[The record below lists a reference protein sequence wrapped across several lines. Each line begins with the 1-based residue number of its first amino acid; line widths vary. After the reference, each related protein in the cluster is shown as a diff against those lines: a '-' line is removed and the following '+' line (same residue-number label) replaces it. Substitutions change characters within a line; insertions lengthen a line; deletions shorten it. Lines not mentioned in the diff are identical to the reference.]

1 MNRVS
6 IIAIGRNEGDRLR
19 RCLDSVVGLGH
30 TVIYVDSG
38 STDGSV
44 ELARAKG
51 AEVVELDMSQP
62 FTMARGRNA
71 GFARLEEISRKAEGE
86 RLKAES
92 EPSGPIQPS
101 ALSLQPSGEPDIR
114 FVQFVDGDCE
124 VVAGWLDCALAAIE
138 QRPEI
143 AAVSGRR
150 RERFPDRSI
159 YNRIADIEWDAPT
172 GATKYCGGDVLI
184 RAEAFRQIGGYN
196 PTLIAGE
203 DPELSVRLRQFGWTI
218 LRIDAEMTLHDM
230 AMTRFGQ
237 WWKRGVRSGFAFAE
251 GAAMHGKPPER
262 HWVGHVRSIVIWG
275 IVLPLTIPILA
286 FAWLTFAWPPPGAC
300 LVPALAYPLQMLR
313 VARHY
318 HKAGLPWRLAGL
330 YSTACVLGRFPNALG
345 AIRYWYSQ
353 LLGRHQTLIEYKGN
367 A

>member
-1 MNRVS
+1 MSQLGLV
-6 IIAIGRNEGDRLR
+6 AIGRNEGDRLR
-19 RCLDSVVGLGH
+19 RCLDSVVGNGLP
-30 TVIYVDSG
+30 VVYVDSG
-38 STDGSV
+38 STDGSI

-71 GFARLEEISRKAEGE
+71 GFARLEEIAPEV
-86 RLKAES
+86 
-92 EPSGPIQPS
+92 
-101 ALSLQPSGEPDIR
+101 R

-124 VVAGWLDCALAAIE
+124 VVAGWLERGLAAIE
-138 QRPEI
+138 GRPEI

-159 YNRIADIEWDAPT
+159 YNRIADIEWDAPS
-172 GATKYCGGDVLI
+172 GEAKFCGGDVLI

-203 DPELSVRLRQFGWTI
+203 DPELSVRLRQHGWTI

-230 AMTRFGQ
+230 AMTRFSQ

-262 HWVGHVRSIVIWG
+262 HWVNHVRSLLIWG
-275 IVLPLTIPILA
+275 IALPMVILVLLVLA
-286 FAWLTFAWPPPGAC
+286 FLGWPNARHEPGAGPG
-300 LVPALAYPLQMLR
+300 LSAPGVSSRALLSQDWVALAPGRPLQRSLR
-313 VARHY
+313 
-318 HKAGLPWRLAGL
+318 AGALPQCRRRR
-330 YSTACVLGRFPNALG
+330 T
-345 AIRYWYSQ
+345 
-353 LLGRHQTLIEYKGN
+353 LLV
-367 A
+367 